1 MRWTGSTAWQVL
13 AGLLQAEMKWGC
25 SLGNSA
31 LARLAWVWTSPQF
44 GGMLNSY
51 DSLHWRVDFCVKFGQ
66 CQLQSK
72 WIPYMDLI
80 LTILGWVFSQ
90 EWHVWMLLALIYG
103 RSFPFVDTVLG
114 WVFNKKWHMSMLSV
128 LTSRQSHIHLWIQF
142 SVGSSVNNS
151 VHEWFLC
158 KLHQF
163 MADQFHLWIQ
173 FSVGSSVNNS
183 VHEWYLCKFHGRSV
197 PFVDSVLSGVFSKQ

>member
-128 LTSRQSHIHLWIQF
+128 LTSWQIHIHLWIQF

-151 VHEWFLC
+151 IHEWCLC
-158 KLHQF
+158 KL
-163 MADQFHLWIQ
+163 
-173 FSVGSSVNNS
+173 
-183 VHEWYLCKFHGRSV
+183 HGRSV
-197 PFVDSVLSGVFSKQ
+197 PFVDSVFSWFFSKQWHVTVLSVLTSRQISSICGFSSL